1 MGNKLI
7 VYTSNLGFT
16 PKTLADVIAF
26 AKQNCKF
33 RIAECGL
40 NDYLASVKVGDN
52 LITKK
57 GNSLYVIRTFDK
69 SIDELSGEDR
79 AYIDDLARNYDVKK
93 VNITSVANRIK
104 FETWCREARPLL
116 NTESAS
122 TSKTTN
128 MNSIKNLGERLK
140 ANLIPTEAKDVRVAM
155 DGNICVAT
163 ANGYVTIDENFRLT
177 SYPDEFVVNIP
188 AYTLPKP
195 VDQLKVG
202 DIIAREK
209 SYAKVKAI
217 KDGRITVVGYTGAGS
232 NVYPIKDFFL
242 GQTTVR
248 VVVSLA
254 GNLGGQMNP
263 LMLLALSD
271 KKDNDSLLPLML
283 LSQNGGALQANPMM
297 MMALAGGD
305 KFDIKDLLVYSALGG
320 GQNPFGNLFG
330 AAAPVAAAP
339 AAATPVAATPV
350 VAPVETTE
358 PSDE

>member
-1 MGNKLI
+1 MANKVI

-16 PKTLADVIAF
+16 PRNLTDVVNF
-26 AKQNCKF
+26 AKKADKF

-40 NDYLASVKVGDN
+40 SDYLANVKVGDN

-57 GNSLYVIRTFDK
+57 GNSLFVIKTFDAP
-69 SIDELSGEDR
+69 IDALNGEDR
-79 AYIDDLARNYDVKK
+79 EYIDNLVRNYDVKK

-116 NTESAS
+116 NTESS
-122 TSKTTN
+122 TSKTTS

-140 ANLIPTEAKDVRVAM
+140 ANLIPTEAKDVRIAM

-163 ANGYVTIDENFRLT
+163 ANGYVTIDENFHLT

-305 KFDIKDLLVYSALGG
+305 KFDFKDLLMYSALS
-320 GQNPFGNLFG
+320 GQNTFGNLFG
-330 AAAPVAAAP
+330 AAATVAPVATPIPAAP
-339 AAATPVAATPV
+339 AAA
-350 VAPVETTE
+350 PVETETTSE
-358 PSDE
+358 E